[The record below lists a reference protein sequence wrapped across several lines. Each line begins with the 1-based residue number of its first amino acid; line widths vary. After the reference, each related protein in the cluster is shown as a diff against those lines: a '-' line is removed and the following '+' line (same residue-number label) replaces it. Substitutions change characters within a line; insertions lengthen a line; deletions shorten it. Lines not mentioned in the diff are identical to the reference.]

1 MIDWLVNLD
10 TQLFLFFNNALA
22 NSVFDRIMPIITND
36 WVLRVVFLII
46 VVLLLIFGKKQGR
59 VVALLCIVT
68 LALSDQVTSHLIKPL
83 VGRVRPCH
91 VVGDVHLLVACSQ
104 GLSFPS
110 SHAANSF
117 AIAVLI
123 SLSYRRQIWLY
134 LTIAA
139 IISYSRIAVGVHYPF
154 DALAGAIVGV
164 FCAAAVFAANRH
176 VSAWFYKRKAR
187 QSRA

>member
-10 TQLFLFFNNALA
+10 TQLFVFFNDALA
-22 NSVFDRIMPIITND
+22 NSIFDRAMPIITND

-59 VVALLCIVT
+59 VAALLCVV
-68 LALSDQVTSHLIKPL
+68 AVVLSDQVSSHLIKPMIA
-83 VGRVRPCH
+83 RVRPCH
-91 VVGDVHLLVACSQ
+91 VVPDVHLLVACSQ

-117 AIAVLI
+117 ATAALI
-123 SLSYRRQIWLY
+123 SLSYRRKVWLY

-154 DALAGAIVGV
+154 DVLAGALVGV
-164 FCAAAVFAANRH
+164 ICATS
-176 VSAWFYKRKAR
+176 VSAAHRYVCAWLDKRKA
-187 QSRA
+187 